1 MIPAMPP
8 AFVRPELLATVDWV
22 AEQAPRSALRMLD
35 CRWRPD
41 LSARRLFADGHIPGA
56 VFLDWMTE
64 LVDPGDPV
72 PLQLAGPE
80 RFAAAMSRA
89 GVGDGMTVVCYDDT
103 GSLYASRVWWS
114 LQTYGCASARVLDG
128 GWPAWVASGRPST
141 TAQPAPEPATFT
153 PHLDP
158 RRRLSTSDV
167 RELVGSREVEVVDA
181 RGPAEFA
188 GQQGGSGRLGRLP
201 AAVNVPA
208 ALLTSDDG
216 QHFLPPDRLSSL
228 FSHAGLSRDHR
239 VIVYDASSGIGAS
252 KVALALAL
260 VGYPDVGVY
269 DAGWAEWGTRM
280 DLPLGR

>member
-22 AEQAPRSALRMLD
+22 AEQVPRSAVRILD

-56 VFLDWMTE
+56 TFLDWMIE
-64 LVDPGDPV
+64 LVDPDDPV

-89 GVGDGMTVVCYDDT
+89 DVGDGMTVVCYDDT

-114 LQTYGCASARVLDG
+114 LQTYGFVSARVLDG
-128 GWPAWVASGRPST
+128 GWPAWVSSGRPST
-141 TAQPAPEPATFT
+141 TAQLAPEPATFT

-158 RRRLSTSDV
+158 RRRLSTSDI
-167 RELVGSREVEVVDA
+167 RGLVGSREVEMVDA
-181 RGPAEFA
+181 RSPAEFA
-188 GQQGGSGRLGRLP
+188 GQQGDSARLGHLP

-208 ALLTSDDG
+208 ALLTANDG
-216 QHFLPPDRLSSL
+216 QHFLSPDQISSIFSRARLP
-228 FSHAGLSRDHR
+228 RDRR
-239 VIVYDASSGIGAS
+239 VVVYDASGIGAS

-260 VGYPDVGVY
+260 VGYSDVGVY
-269 DAGWAEWGTRM
+269 DAGWAEWGARM
-280 DLPLGR
+280 DLPLSR